1 MHNKMTVENDNIEIL
16 INKINT
22 ADAIVVGGGSGLSS
36 AAGYNHYH
44 SKEIIEKKFKEFE
57 KKYGIRSL
65 FDAYYYLYSTNEER
79 WGFFSQ
85 YIKFM
90 YEANP
95 GQPYLD
101 LYEILKNK
109 PYFILTTNVD
119 MQFSKVF
126 PEDRICLF
134 QGDFSY
140 FQCSQPCQDEIY
152 KNNDIIDKMTEN
164 LIDTKISSDLIP
176 RCPKCGRI
184 MMPWVPDY
192 DFLEGSYWKDSVKR
206 YQNFLQEYLEKERN
220 KTVLFLE
227 LGVGDM
233 TPSIIQLPFWK
244 MTASYPNTF
253 YISINLKKTSAPEH
267 LKGRAMA
274 ISDDIA
280 NVLSNLRTK
289 MQGK

>member
-1 MHNKMTVENDNIEIL
+1 MNNKMTVKNNNIEIL
-16 INKINT
+16 MNKINT
-22 ADAIVVGGGSGLSS
+22 ADAIVIGGGSGLSS

-44 SKEIIEKKFKEFE
+44 SKDIIKNKFKEFE
-57 KKYGIRSL
+57 KKYGFSSL
-65 FDAYYYLYSTNEER
+65 FDAYYHLYSTNEER

-90 YEANP
+90 HEANP

-134 QGDFSY
+134 QGDFGY
-140 FQCSQPCQDEIY
+140 FQCSQPCHDEVHKNKDIIY
-152 KNNDIIDKMTEN
+152 KMDEN
-164 LIDTKISSDLIP
+164 LMETKVLADLIP

-184 MMPWVPDY
+184 MMPWVRDY
-192 DFLEGSYWKDSVKR
+192 EFLEGSHWKDSVER
-206 YQNFLQEYLEKERN
+206 YQNFLREYLENKEN

-244 MTASYPNTF
+244 MTASYKNTF
-253 YISINLKKTSAPEH
+253 YVSVNLKKTSAPEH
-267 LKGRAMA
+267 LHGRTMA

-280 NVLSNLRTK
+280 NVLSNLRIK
-289 MQGK
+289 VQGK